1 MKRCVAIVL
10 AVATVVSCVSR
21 RVDVEQVGTA
31 APVLVKSPVKAH
43 LKDGS
48 TVLYPDG
55 VSVTADALQGTGTR
69 HDIGLQT
76 STVVHSVP
84 LADVLGMETYRT
96 RVNATETALLST
108 AGAVGG
114 FFGTVALMVAIFG
127 SCPTVYSAD
136 GAVEEA
142 ELFSNSI
149 APLFEG
155 RDVARLR
162 TAPDANGILELEI
175 RNEAM
180 ETHYV
185 NHLELLEVTHDRD
198 ALVVPDHEGAPVV
211 VSGLAAPGS
220 ARNRDG
226 RDVLPELGAVDDRFY
241 STDARR
247 IARAT
252 PADMD
257 DWIDLSVP
265 VPRGSTEAAI
275 VFRMRNSLLNT
286 ILLYDVMLGPAGA
299 AALDWLGQGLGRI
312 STAVELGRWHHRRAG
327 LHVSVWRDGSFQPV
341 VRVPDSGPIFWHD
354 VAAVVPVPAGEDTLR
369 VRLSYVADH
378 WRLDRV
384 SVGFA
389 ADRAAVRPIPLGSVR
404 TRDGQLQ
411 PHPLANMRHSD
422 DTYLQTNPGQ
432 AFVAS
437 FDAGPA
443 AGPARTFLLSS
454 QGYYTEWIRG
464 SWIRNA
470 KVRTPFTPSD
480 TAVLE
485 AMRKWSRTREGFER
499 QFLEARVPVR

>member
-1 MKRCVAIVL
+1 MKRCVAILL
-10 AVATVVSCVSR
+10 AVATAVSCVSR
-21 RVDVEQVGTA
+21 RVDVEQVSTA
-31 APVLVKSPVKAH
+31 TPFLVKSPVKAH

-48 TVLYPDG
+48 TVVYPKG

-69 HDIGLQT
+69 HDVGLQT
-76 STVVHSVP
+76 SMVVHTVP
-84 LADVLGMETYRT
+84 LTEVIGMETYRT

-114 FFGTVALMVAIFG
+114 AYGTAALLVALFG

-136 GAVEEA
+136 GSIEEA

-162 TAPDANGILELEI
+162 TAPNAKGILELEI

-180 ETHYV
+180 ETHYI
-185 NHLELLEVTHDRD
+185 NHLELLEITHHPDER
-198 ALVVPDHEGAPVV
+198 VVPDPEGAPVV
-211 VSGLAAPGS
+211 VSGLTDLQS

-226 RDVLPELGAVDDRFY
+226 RDVLAELGALDDRFY
-241 STDARR
+241 ATDAAR
-247 IARAT
+247 IERAT
-252 PADMD
+252 AADMD
-257 DWIDLSVP
+257 DWIDVSVP
-265 VPRGSTEAAI
+265 VQRGSTEAAV

-299 AALDWLGQGLGRI
+299 AALDWLGEGLSRI

-327 LHVSVWRDGSFQPV
+327 LHVSVWRDGSFHPV

-369 VRLSYVADH
+369 LRLSYVADH
-378 WRLDRV
+378 WRLDNV

-389 ADRAAVRPIPLGSVR
+389 VRRAAVRAIPLESIR

-411 PHPLANMRHSD
+411 RHALENMRESD
-422 DTYLQTNPGQ
+422 DTHLQTNPGQ
-432 AFVAS
+432 AFVAR
-437 FDAGPA
+437 FDTGAG
-443 AGPARTFLLSS
+443 AGPARTFLLSA

-464 SWIRNA
+464 SWIRDV
-470 KVRTPFTPSD
+470 KVREPFTPSD

-485 AMRKWSRTREGFER
+485 AIRKWSRTREGFER
-499 QFLEARVPVR
+499 QFLQARVPVR